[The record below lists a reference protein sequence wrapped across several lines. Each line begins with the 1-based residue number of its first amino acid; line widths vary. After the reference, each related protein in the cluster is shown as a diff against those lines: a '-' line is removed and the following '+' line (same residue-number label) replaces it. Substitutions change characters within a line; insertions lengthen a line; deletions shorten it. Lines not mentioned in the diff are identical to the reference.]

1 MGAGL
6 LGLESETYGCAAPE
20 IRPMGMKCEGIR
32 SF

>member
-1 MGAGL
+1 MGTGL
-6 LGLESETYGCAAPE
+6 LGLKSETYGCATSE